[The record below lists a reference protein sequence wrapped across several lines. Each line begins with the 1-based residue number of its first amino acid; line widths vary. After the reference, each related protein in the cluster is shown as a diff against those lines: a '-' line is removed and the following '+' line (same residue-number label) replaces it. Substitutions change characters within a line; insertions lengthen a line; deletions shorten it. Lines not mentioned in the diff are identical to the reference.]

1 MPLVYRNA
9 ASVLGLA
16 PPNIATYQSALFG
29 LMLRNVATTGWVLID
44 PSGNRSQP
52 GAIIASP
59 SFPAN
64 TTDTT
69 QNYVYNWARD
79 AAITAFEVAAA
90 PAPWTGIAA
99 FDDYVSFAQTCQAAS
114 VEPVPISRACYYI
127 NGTPR
132 DWSNQND
139 GPALQTMALLA
150 LWPNLSAGA
159 QATARQV
166 IQANITYLLAN
177 ANYAK
182 ATTNLWEEAFGL
194 SFFAQSVIL
203 QCFTDAL
210 AQNTPLALALD
221 TGSVNAALSA
231 LRDPVRAFRRRS
243 GTRPTRAIRRWSMSP
258 RTAADRTKG
267 AASTL
272 TS

>member
-1 MPLVYRNA
+1 MPLVYGNA
-9 ASVLGLA
+9 GSVLGLA
-16 PPNIATYQSALFG
+16 PPNIAAYQSAMFG
-29 LMLRNVATTGWVLID
+29 LMLRNVATTGWVLTD
-44 PSGNRSQP
+44 PSGNRSRP

-59 SFPAN
+59 SCPAN

-69 QNYVYNWARD
+69 QNYVYNWTRD

-90 PAPWTGIAA
+90 PAPWTGIAT

-114 VEPVPISRACYYI
+114 VGPVPISRACYCI

-166 IQANITYLLAN
+166 IQANITYLLAG
-177 ANYAK
+177 ANYAN
-182 ATTNLWEEAFGL
+182 ATTNLWEEASGL

-203 QCFTDAL
+203 QCFTRAL
-210 AQNTPLALALD
+210 AQNTPLARLPAPIP
-221 TGSVNAALSA
+221 GSCRV
-231 LRDPVRAFRRRS
+231 RRRS
-243 GTRPTRAIRRWSMSP
+243 FPRSRRRMPSTRKTP
-258 RTAADRTKG
+258 RLP
-267 AASTL
+267 ASAR
-272 TS
+272 